1 MFFQKLDSKCSFQ
14 LSVTGHTL
22 LKHVAS
28 RITLKN
34 FLLVA
39 LQHVLRR
46 SSRSDWKT
54 HVQSVAWKAHAV
66 SSKPNF
72 DSKAMFGFVRQLS
85 KKSSRVPKAI
95 QLTNGMMAQNHAQIA
110 NRWQSH
116 FSNLFLGKPTS
127 WQELQDAQERFH
139 QSLPLIDKMCL
150 LITLLQMISLPKLS
164 KPTSVGRLSVST
176 HSLQTCSSC
185 FQIKLPI

>member
-1 MFFQKLDSKCSFQ
+1 
-14 LSVTGHTL
+14 
-22 LKHVAS
+22 
-28 RITLKN
+28 
-34 FLLVA
+34 VA

-72 DSKAMFGFVRQLS
+72 DSKAMFGFVKQLS

-139 QSLPLIDKMCL
+139 QSLPPTDNNVFVDHPFTDEFIEK
-150 LITLLQMISLPKLS
+150 SS
-164 KPTSVGRLSVST
+164 KPTNVGRLLVLTLSR
-176 HSLQTCSSC
+176 QTCSNC
-185 FQIKLPI
+185 FQNKLPK